1 MHKNRIFYFNFSLS
15 LFFIAF
21 VGFGVNG
28 FVNPDK
34 LPPKNLLVH
43 THALF
48 MFSWLAIIPLQVY
61 MSQIKK
67 PIIKNLQK
75 LSLGIAVG
83 IIVTIFFMTASKY
96 QRVPN
101 VLIDVT
107 FNLLSIV
114 NFMVLIG
121 IFIRQELS
129 SFNRYR
135 MLLLASLIII
145 LPGLKRLL
153 RIFSFDEN
161 IAFLLL
167 LFLFIIFAIN
177 EIKNEKKIHK
187 FTILS
192 AYLIIQSVVLTV
204 LLIRFEFWENTINQL
219 LSYIEIA

>member
-1 MHKNRIFYFNFSLS
+1 MHKHHLFYFNFALS

-21 VGFGVNG
+21 IGFGVNG
-28 FVNPDK
+28 IVNPNK
-34 LPPKNLLVH
+34 LPPKNLLTH

-48 MFSWLAIIPLQVY
+48 MFCWLAFIPLQIY
-61 MSQIKK
+61 LSQLKK
-67 PIIKNLQK
+67 PTIRNLQK
-75 LSLGIAVG
+75 TSLGIAVG
-83 IIVTIFFMTASKY
+83 MVITIFLMTASKY

-121 IFIRQELS
+121 IFIRKELS
-129 SFNRYR
+129 SYNSYR
-135 MLLLASLIII
+135 LLLLASLIII

-153 RIFSFDEN
+153 RIFSFEEN

-192 AYLIIQSVVLTV
+192 AYLIVQSVILSL
-204 LLIRFEFWENTINQL
+204 LLIRFELWENTIDQL
-219 LSYIEIA
+219 MNCIEIV